1 MVIAK
6 HKDGTTIDVKLG
18 IFDIETLR
26 GLFDVGI
33 FDPDTKEWY
42 EFEISYRRND
52 LFKFINFYQS
62 KRFDYWVSF

>member
-42 EFEISYRRND
+42 EFEISY
-52 LFKFINFYQS
+52 K
-62 KRFDYWVSF
+62 KK